1 MSEQEKKDLL
11 VEEVITQLN
20 EIIIKLTLRLATLER
35 IVSESDLL
43 GKERRAEIFKTVSDE
58 MLVKMEEIAKTK
70 VKAKE

>member
-11 VEEVITQLN
+11 AEEVITQLN

-35 IVSESDLL
+35 IVAESDLL
-43 GKERRAEIFKTVSDE
+43 SKERRAEIFKTVSDE

-70 VKAKE
+70 VK